1 MELLQLKCFVAVA
14 EELHFG
20 RAAQRME
27 MLPAS
32 LGRHLRKLEDSF
44 GVQLVERTTRHVALT
59 EAGEEILEEA
69 RDLLARANAMEER
82 ARRTSRAHAT
92 VLRIGAIDSA
102 AIGLVPQL
110 LTFFRQSHPDI
121 EVTLHEQKTIR
132 LLPKLLSGRLDLAFV
147 RCPAT
152 RNSRFQFRHL
162 LSETT
167 VVAMPHDHRL
177 AGRESVTVL
186 DLADEPL
193 IVPERD
199 SRPHSH
205 DLTMKLFLDA
215 GLPARVAQIAEEKH
229 TIVNL
234 VSSGLGLA
242 VVPRWSSRMGVG
254 NVSFIPI
261 RNAEGA
267 PIRRL
272 DLSAAWVR
280 DTRDPSRDLL
290 LECLQAHLD
299 EIAATG

>member
-1 MELLQLKCFVAVA
+1 MELMQLRCFVAIA

-20 RAAQRME
+20 RAARRME

-32 LGRHLRKLEDSF
+32 LGRHLKKLEESL

-59 EAGEEILEEA
+59 DAGADILEEA
-69 RDLLARANAMEER
+69 RDLLIRAGSMEER
-82 ARRTSRAHAT
+82 ARRSTRSHAT
-92 VLRIGAIDSA
+92 ALRIGAIDSA

-110 LTFFRQSHPDI
+110 LTFFRQSHPEI

-147 RCPAT
+147 RRPES
-152 RNSRFQFRHL
+152 RNPRFQFQHL
-162 LSETT
+162 MSETT
-167 VVAMPHDHRL
+167 VVAVPQHHRL
-177 AGRESVTVL
+177 AGRDSVTVD

-193 IVPERD
+193 IVPERQ

-215 GLPARVAQIAEEKH
+215 GLTARVAQIAEEKH
-229 TIVNL
+229 TIVNM
-234 VSSGLGLA
+234 VSRGLGLA

-254 NVSFIPI
+254 DVRFIPI
-261 RNAEGA
+261 LTAEGR
-267 PIRRL
+267 PIRQL

-280 DTRDPSRDLL
+280 NTRDPSRDRLL
-290 LECLQAHLD
+290 VCLNAHLS
-299 EIAATG
+299 ELAASA

>member
-1 MELLQLKCFVAVA
+1 MELMQLRCFVAVA

-20 RAAQRME
+20 RAARRME
-27 MLPAS
+27 ILPAS
-32 LGRHLRKLEDSF
+32 LGRHLRKLEEGF

-59 EAGEEILEEA
+59 EAGVTILEEA
-69 RDLLARANAMEER
+69 RDLLARADAMEER
-82 ARRTSRAHAT
+82 ARRASRTHAT

-110 LTFFRQSHPDI
+110 LTFFRQSHPEI

-147 RCPAT
+147 RRPEA
-152 RNSRFQFRHL
+152 RQPRFQFQHL
-162 LSETT
+162 LAETT
-167 VVAMPHDHRL
+167 VVAVPQHHRL
-177 AGRESVTVL
+177 AGRESVTVH
-186 DLADEPL
+186 DLVDEPL
-193 IVPERD
+193 IVPERE

-215 GLPARVAQIAEEKH
+215 GLTARVAQIAEEKH

-234 VSSGLGLA
+234 VSGGLGLA
-242 VVPRWSSRMGVG
+242 IVPRWSSRMGVG
-254 NVSFIPI
+254 DVRFIPI
-261 RNAEGA
+261 LSGEGA

-280 DTRDPSRDLL
+280 NTRDEARDRL
-290 LECLQAHLD
+290 LECLNEHLD
-299 EIAATG
+299 EIAQTA

>member
-1 MELLQLKCFVAVA
+1 MELVQLRCFLAVA

-20 RAAQRME
+20 RAARRME

-32 LGRHLRKLEDSF
+32 LGRHLRKLEDSL

-59 EAGEEILEEA
+59 DAGSEILEEM
-69 RDLLARANAMEER
+69 RDLITRADVMEER

-92 VLRIGAIDSA
+92 ALRIGAIDSA

-132 LLPKLLSGRLDLAFV
+132 LLPKLLSGRLDFAFV

-152 RNSRFQFRHL
+152 RNPRFQFRHL

-167 VVAMPHDHRL
+167 VVAVPQDHRL
-177 AGRESVTVL
+177 AQRESVTVQ

-205 DLTMKLFLDA
+205 DLTMRLFLDA
-215 GLPARVAQIAEEKH
+215 GLSARVAQIAEEKH

-234 VSSGLGLA
+234 VSGGLGLA

-261 RNAEGA
+261 ENAEGA
-267 PIRRL
+267 PIRQL

-290 LECLQAHLD
+290 LDCLDAHLE

>member
-1 MELLQLKCFVAVA
+1 MELIQLRCFVVIA

-32 LGRHLRKLEDSF
+32 LGRHLKKLEDGL

-59 EAGEEILEEA
+59 EAGAEIVEEA
-69 RDLLARANAMEER
+69 RDLLTRADTMEER
-82 ARRTSRAHAT
+82 ARRSSRSQAK

-102 AIGLVPQL
+102 AIGLAPQL
-110 LTFFRQSHPDI
+110 LSFFRQSHPEI

-147 RCPAT
+147 RCPET
-152 RNSRFQFRHL
+152 RNPRFEFQHL

-167 VVAMPHDHRL
+167 VVAVPEHHRL
-177 AGRESVTVL
+177 AGRDSVHVA
-186 DLADEPL
+186 DLAEEPL
-193 IVPERD
+193 IVPERE

-205 DLTMKLFLDA
+205 DLTMKLFLDS
-215 GLPARVAQIAEEKH
+215 GLTARVAQIAEEKH

-234 VSSGLGLA
+234 VSGGLGLA
-242 VVPRWSSRMGVG
+242 IVPRWSSRMGIADVR
-254 NVSFIPI
+254 FIPI
-261 RNAEGA
+261 LTDDGK

-272 DLSAAWVR
+272 DLSATWVR
-280 DTRDPSRDLL
+280 NTRDPARDLL
-290 LECLQAHLD
+290 LDCLNAHLN
-299 EIAATG
+299 EIAASA